1 MLELHKLCKNFSSFQ
16 ALIDVNFEVEAGEF
30 LCLLGPSGCGKTTL
44 LRIIAGL
51 EKPTAGQIR
60 FDKKNITEEPAHL
73 RPFHTVFQRYALFP
87 HMSVLKNI
95 SYPLSIKKKPK
106 EEIDKQVE
114 WALNLV
120 QLPGYDSRGISTLSG
135 GQQQRIALA
144 RCLAG
149 HPRILLLDE
158 PLSALDPHLRKS
170 MQSELRELQKKL
182 GITFIMVTHD
192 QDEAFGMA
200 SRIVLMKSGQVQQ
213 IGKPCELYQK
223 PANMF
228 VAEFLGASVIIPVE
242 NLSSANAQLN
252 TGEVVKIPPQEK
264 SAFENPHLLLRPEW
278 LKWSADTT
286 SQANNLEV
294 QLKYAAFHGSRFECY
309 GRLKNGL
316 DIRWSQNSEPRGAF
330 GYLTWSPDAGQV
342 VEG

>member
-16 ALIDVNFEVEAGEF
+16 ALSDVNFTVESGEF

-51 EKPTAGQIR
+51 ERPTSGQLR
-60 FDKKNITEEPAHL
+60 FEKKDITSEPAHL

-95 SYPLSIKKKPK
+95 SYPLQIKKKPK
-106 EEIDKQVE
+106 QEIAEQVE

-120 QLPGYDSRGISTLSG
+120 QLPGYDSRGIQTLSG

-213 IGKPCELYQK
+213 IGKPSELYQK
-223 PANMF
+223 PTNKF
-228 VAEFLGASVIIPVE
+228 VADFLGASIIVPIE
-242 NLSSANAQLN
+242 ELGNTDAKLN
-252 TGEVVKIPPQEK
+252 TGEVVQFSSQQK
-264 SAFENPHLLLRPEW
+264 SDFVDPHLLLRPEW
-278 LKWSADTT
+278 LTWST
-286 SQANNLEV
+286 SSSSQNNLQV
-294 QLKYAAFHGSRFECY
+294 DLKYAAFHGSRFECY
-309 GRLKNGL
+309 GRLKNGI
-316 DIRWSQNSEPRGAF
+316 DVRWSQAYEPQGSKGF
-330 GYLTWSPDAGQV
+330 LTWSPEIGQV

>member
-1 MLELHKLCKNFSSFQ
+1 
-16 ALIDVNFEVEAGEF
+16 
-30 LCLLGPSGCGKTTL
+30 
-44 LRIIAGL
+44 
-51 EKPTAGQIR
+51 
-60 FDKKNITEEPAHL
+60 
-73 RPFHTVFQRYALFP
+73 
-87 HMSVLKNI
+87 MSVLKNI
-95 SYPLSIKKKPK
+95 SYPLQIKKKPK
-106 EEIDKQVE
+106 QEIAEQVE

-120 QLPGYDSRGISTLSG
+120 QLPGYDSRGIQTLSG

-213 IGKPCELYQK
+213 IGKPSELYQK
-223 PANMF
+223 PTNKF
-228 VAEFLGASVIIPVE
+228 VADFLGASIIVPIE
-242 NLSSANAQLN
+242 ELGNTDAKLN
-252 TGEVVKIPPQEK
+252 TGEVVQFSSQQK
-264 SAFENPHLLLRPEW
+264 SDFVDPHLLLRPEW
-278 LKWSADTT
+278 LTWST
-286 SQANNLEV
+286 SSSSQNNLQV
-294 QLKYAAFHGSRFECY
+294 DLKYAAFHGSRFECY
-309 GRLKNGL
+309 GRLKNGI
-316 DIRWSQNSEPRGAF
+316 DVRWSQAYEPQGSKGF
-330 GYLTWSPDAGQV
+330 LTWSPEIGQV